1 MSVLPFELALTF
13 YFAAVILGAVELV
26 KGNRTTARLMQ
37 ILIGIG
43 FLNHTLSIVYRYAVG
58 DHLPITTPH
67 EAASFFAWCTVL
79 LYFVMEFRY
88 KVGLLG
94 AFIMPVVFFLMLA
107 SAMMSREMKSLGE
120 ISAALRSYWLGIHT
134 LFAFMANAAFALAF
148 VLGIM
153 YLVQEHYLKSKRLGD
168 LFERLP
174 DIQTLDY
181 LNYRLIS
188 VGFPAL
194 IVAMVTGS
202 LWARSAFGGFWR
214 GDPRE
219 VLSLITFLIYAL
231 ILHSRLMAGWRGRRA
246 AVLSILGFIF
256 VILAFAGIKIFQRG
270 YHIF

>member
-13 YFAAVILGAVELV
+13 YFAAVILGAVELA
-26 KGNRTTARLMQ
+26 KGSKITARLMQ
-37 ILIGIG
+37 VIIGIG

-79 LYFVMEFRY
+79 LYFAMAIRY

-94 AFIMPVVFFLMLA
+94 SFIMPVVFLLMLA
-107 SAMMSREMKSLGE
+107 SAMMSREMKGIGE

-134 LFAFMANAAFALAF
+134 LFAFMSSAAFALAF
-148 VLGIM
+148 VLGVM
-153 YLVQEHYLKSKRLGD
+153 YLVQEHYLKSKRLGG

-219 VLSLITFLIYAL
+219 VLSIVTFLIYAL

-246 AVLSILGFIF
+246 AVLSIVGFAF
-256 VILAFAGIKIFQRG
+256 VILAFAGIKIFQKG
-270 YHIF
+270 YHVF